1 MGKRFYKADLVKRVV
16 DKLKDTK
23 IVIGG
28 NKYFYKKLYHLKCSL
43 ASSHSEILSADSLI
57 LCIRSGNVTD
67 PRKICHALKGLITDP
82 TLT

>member
-28 NKYFYKKLYHLKCSL
+28 NKYF
-43 ASSHSEILSADSLI
+43 
-57 LCIRSGNVTD
+57 
-67 PRKICHALKGLITDP
+67 
-82 TLT
+82 